1 MVTYVIRAWKRSTG
15 LTYDQSRTQSHAFEA
30 DNLERAVCGLYPSS
44 ELFSPTDG
52 IFKERRPECIN
63 CHRRMAA

>member
-1 MVTYVIRAWKRSTG
+1 MV
-15 LTYDQSRTQSHAFEA
+15 TYDQSRTQSHAFEA